1 MNLNIYQGE
10 TVALIGAIGSGKTTL
25 IDLILKFYKVDD
37 NRIFIDGIDINRID
51 TTSLRNNIS
60 YITQETVLFS
70 QSIAENIKFGKQD
83 ASFNEIIDAAIVSN
97 FHSEII
103 NFEKDYKTVLGEK
116 GVNLSGGQRQ
126 RLSIARSIIKNSPIL
141 IIDDALSAVDKETE
155 NELMKNLKEIRSN
168 KTTILITHR
177 VASVQFADKI
187 FILEK
192 GRNLVS
198 GTHNELIS
206 SSKYYQDLYAE
217 SADEVKNH
225 E

>member
-1 MNLNIYQGE
+1 
-10 TVALIGAIGSGKTTL
+10 
-25 IDLILKFYKVDD
+25 
-37 NRIFIDGIDINRID
+37 
-51 TTSLRNNIS
+51 
-60 YITQETVLFS
+60 
-70 QSIAENIKFGKQD
+70 
-83 ASFNEIIDAAIVSN
+83 
-97 FHSEII
+97 
-103 NFEKDYKTVLGEK
+103 
-116 GVNLSGGQRQ
+116 VNLSGGQRQ